1 MKIFICYAMACD
13 DSFLTM
19 PSKIKL
25 VLIGCL
31 GDKCSFPLSVAE
43 LSENFDFG
51 IDDQGKHARTK
62 KGFLSQKAFVE
73 GEKGNTYLINILT
86 RALESVCARVEKT
99 HQTGNT

>member
-1 MKIFICYAMACD
+1 MILIA
-13 DSFLTM
+13 S

-25 VLIGCL
+25 VLISCL